1 LGLATVQG
9 IVSQNDGFVIVESE
23 QGSGTTFQ
31 VHLPRCE
38 EEIDERAP
46 VGEPERRESS
56 EQVLLVEDDEMV
68 RKLTHDMLVRMGHRV
83 LLAASAGE
91 AMTIFEEHE
100 EQIDL
105 LITDVVLPGRS
116 GRELRDALT
125 ERRPTLKT
133 LYMSGYTADIIS
145 KRGVLEHGVQFLQKP
160 FGIEEL
166 SRKIREILDPST
178 APPTR

>member
-1 LGLATVQG
+1 
-9 IVSQNDGFVIVESE
+9 
-23 QGSGTTFQ
+23 
-31 VHLPRCE
+31 
-38 EEIDERAP
+38 
-46 VGEPERRESS
+46 
-56 EQVLLVEDDEMV
+56 
-68 RKLTHDMLVRMGHRV
+68 
-83 LLAASAGE
+83 
-91 AMTIFEEHE
+91 
-100 EQIDL
+100 
-105 LITDVVLPGRS
+105 VLPGRS